1 MTVTGENENNIKGEK
16 GENIIMETNKTTKEQ
31 FYDHAPLAAPEDDS
45 DDNLTEAAAAAAHYS
60 KINEIN
66 FALIN
71 QTSNNQL
78 ITFSHDTTP
87 IKIKLRHRRDP
98 KGQQST

>member
-16 GENIIMETNKTTKEQ
+16 GEIIIMESNKSTKE
-31 FYDHAPLAAPEDDS
+31 FYDHAPLAAPEDDDS
-45 DDNLTEAAAAAAHYS
+45 DDNLIDDEAHYS
-60 KINEIN
+60 QINEN
-66 FALIN
+66 QFALIN

-78 ITFSHDTTP
+78 FTFSHDPTTN
-87 IKIKLRHRRDP
+87 KSKLRHRRD

>member
-16 GENIIMETNKTTKEQ
+16 GEIIIMESNKSTNE

-45 DDNLTEAAAAAAHYS
+45 DDNLDDEAHYS
-60 KINEIN
+60 QINENN
-66 FALIN
+66 FAIIN

-78 ITFSHDTTP
+78 FTFSNDTTTN
-87 IKIKLRHRRDP
+87 KSKLRHRRD